1 MTPDVGLAN
10 WFRQRAQRTPER
22 AALHFEGERWTFGQM
37 QQEIERCAA
46 RLQALGV
53 ARGDRVAFLGLNQ
66 PMFFFSMFAT
76 LRLGAIFVPLNF
88 RLTGPELAFMLNDCT
103 AKLLIVDAQLR
114 PVITAVRDEL
124 KTVSAILAAEEPD
137 AWVGG
142 KLPATNH
149 VAVAEDDVA
158 MIMYTSG
165 TTGRPKGAMLTH
177 GNFWWNNTNTMHAL
191 DVIQDDVT
199 LVAAPVFH
207 IGGLNVTTLVTL
219 QKGGLVVLHRA
230 FDPGKALADIA
241 AHHVTTMFGVPAMF
255 QFMAQHP
262 TFAATDLSSVRVL
275 VVGGAPCPEPV
286 LKAFL
291 ARDVSMQQ
299 GYGLTET
306 APMVSF
312 LAPEFA
318 LAKVGSSGK
327 PAIFVEVK
335 LVDAEG
341 REVSEPGAKG
351 EVLVRGPN
359 VTTGY
364 WNLPEATRAA
374 IDEEGWFRT
383 GDAAFYDE
391 EGFIYIC
398 DRVKD
403 MIITGGENVY
413 PAEIESGLMRHPA
426 IAEVAVIGEPDEKW
440 GERVVAIA
448 VLKPGHSLT
457 IEELRSFAGEF
468 LARYKLPSRLETVAA
483 LPRNATGK
491 LLKYQLRETFAVA
504 SEQAPVRRAVS
515 EAAQP

>member
-1 MTPDVGLAN
+1 MAGGSMAPDIGLAN
-10 WFRQRAQRTPER
+10 WFRLRAQRTPER
-22 AALHFEGERWTFGQM
+22 AALAFEGDRWTYAQV
-37 QQEIERCAA
+37 QQEIERCAS

-53 ARGDRVAFLGLNQ
+53 GRGDRVAFLGLNQ
-66 PMFFFSMFAT
+66 PMFFFSMFASV
-76 LRLGAIFVPLNF
+76 RLGAIFVPLNF
-88 RLTGPELAFMLNDCT
+88 RLTGSELAFMLNDCT
-103 AKLLIVDAQLR
+103 AKVLIVDAQLR
-114 PVITAVRDEL
+114 PVIGAVRDEL
-124 KTVSAILAAEEPD
+124 KTVSALLAAEEPE

-142 KLPATNH
+142 ELPATVH
-149 VAVAEDDVA
+149 VAAGADDVA

-177 GNFWWNNTNTMHAL
+177 GNFWWNNVNAL
-191 DVIQDDVT
+191 HTLDIVQDDVT
-199 LVAAPVFH
+199 LVGAPVFH

-219 QKGGLVVLHRA
+219 QKGGLVVLQRA
-230 FDPGKALADIA
+230 FDPGKALADIV
-241 AHHVTTMFGVPAMF
+241 AHRVTTMFGVPAMF

-262 TFAATDLSSVRVL
+262 AFETTDLSTVRVL

-286 LKAFL
+286 LRAFL
-291 ARDVSMQQ
+291 QRGVKMQQ

-327 PAIFVEVK
+327 TPLFTEVK
-335 LVDAEG
+335 LVDG
-341 REVSEPGAKG
+341 NGHEVAEPGAKG

-359 VTTGY
+359 VTSGY
-364 WNLPEATRAA
+364 WKLPEATRAA
-374 IDEEGWFRT
+374 IDGEGWFRT
-383 GDAAFYDE
+383 GDVAYLDD

-403 MIITGGENVY
+403 MIISGGENIY

-440 GERVVAIA
+440 GERVVAVV
-448 VLKPGHSLT
+448 VLKPAHSLT
-457 IEELRSFAGEF
+457 IEELRGFAGDF
-468 LARYKLPSRLETVAA
+468 LARYKLPSRLEIVGT

-491 LLKYQLRETFAVA
+491 LLKYQLRQMFAQTGERA
-504 SEQAPVRRAVS
+504 SA
-515 EAAQP
+515 